1 MALSCVVLPK
11 LIKTVAW
18 LHAPGDAL
26 TQDSGGNRE
35 HYFCCVFP
43 GCLWFM
49 NPTRGL
55 AGIDVFTDFGAGFEQ
70 TVLSSVHIIV
80 LTREA

>member
-1 MALSCVVLPK
+1 
-11 LIKTVAW
+11 
-18 LHAPGDAL
+18 
-26 TQDSGGNRE
+26 
-35 HYFCCVFP
+35 
-43 GCLWFM
+43 M

-55 AGIDVFTDFGAGFEQ
+55 AGIDVFADFGAGFEQ